1 MPELQYQ
8 AYLASAQVNTFTQ
21 VLFNRQQSLV
31 MAFSLR
37 GPDAQFLGKDW
48 LLQIN
53 SWQIESAQQLHAQLL
68 DLIKN
73 CRLQK
78 LDIQLALAWKNQEQL
93 VLATN
98 QGQIYLQRQGQ
109 LKKILE
115 SKKPLEMLIGQLHD
129 DDQLLLLAG
138 DGQQL
143 EKNIAHLNLTVGKT
157 LTLPQT
163 LLDQGLIAV
172 AHCYYQAAAKH
183 QLGSTIKQ
191 TLRLILRI
199 SQKLVVKIKNALQRL
214 KKLST
219 AQQKRYLRHALI
231 ILASLIVLSTAALLY
246 RQHRQGLLAS
256 AQQEIEQLIN
266 NDQLDKLINS
276 QPLLAKE
283 RLENQQQ
290 QLENMLTSNN
300 SKAVQNLIQDYI
312 ASRQQLIEQLTGQNN
327 LEQLTVFADWRQS
340 YPDLL
345 GQKVIASDQGLVVSD
360 QQQQILVIK
369 PRSDDSYQQ
378 TTVQNL
384 AVDYSAKTLALFIKA
399 EGLYRLDWSD
409 RSPTL
414 LKVEGDSDRQA
425 NLMTNYQNY
434 LYLVNPEKRNIYRYS
449 YQNGELSEAI
459 GWLVDKQELD
469 FTDVV
474 DISVDGDLWLSLAD
488 GQILRFNRGYRQDF
502 TLSGLEQMP
511 DGQLLISTREDID
524 KLVLLDSN
532 QHRLL
537 VVNKTGQVIKEIVSQ
552 ELAAVS
558 DIDLAMDGNSVF
570 AVSGSLVYQIT
581 L

>member
-31 MAFSLR
+31 MALSLR

-115 SKKPLEMLIGQLHD
+115 SNKPLEMLIGQWHS

-138 DGQQL
+138 DGQHL
-143 EKNIAHLNLTVGKT
+143 EKNIEHLNLIAGKAYS
-157 LTLPQT
+157 LPQS
-163 LLDQGLIAV
+163 LLDQGLIAL
-172 AHCYYQAAAKH
+172 AHCYYQAAPKH
-183 QLGSTIKQ
+183 QLGTGVKQ
-191 TLRLILRI
+191 SLQLIFKTG
-199 SQKLVVKIKNALQRL
+199 QKLLAKLKNGLQRL
-214 KKLST
+214 RALSPT
-219 AQQKRYLRHALI
+219 QQKRYLRHVLI
-231 ILASLIVLSTAALLY
+231 ILAGLIILITTALLY
-246 RQHRQGLLAS
+246 RQQRLKLLAS
-256 AQQEIEQLIN
+256 TKQEIEQLIN

-290 QLENMLTSNN
+290 QLENMLASNN

-312 ASRQQLIEQLTGQNN
+312 DSRQQLIEQLTGQNN

-340 YPDLL
+340 HPDLL
-345 GQKVIASDQGLVVSD
+345 GQKVIASDRGLVVSD
-360 QQQQILVIK
+360 QQQQILVIEA
-369 PRSDDSYQQ
+369 RLDDSYQQ

-384 AVDYSAKTLALFIKA
+384 AVDYSAETLVLFIKA
-399 EGLYRLDWSD
+399 EGLYRLEWPDQ
-409 RSPTL
+409 SPTL
-414 LKVEGDSDRQA
+414 LKAEGDSDRQA
-425 NLMTNYQNY
+425 SLMTSYQNY

-459 GWLVDKQELD
+459 GWLIDKQDLD
-469 FTDVV
+469 FTNIV

-502 TLSGLEQMP
+502 ALSGLDQIP
-511 DGQLLISTREDID
+511 DSQLLISTRENID
-524 KLVLLDSN
+524 KLVLLDSD

-570 AVSGSLVYQIT
+570 AVSGSLVYQIS